1 MARCSLKVSRVLGG
15 LNTLKLLILT
25 SPCNYVSTDSYTS
38 FAKTYQKCDSFYHFK
53 ILSTKCRNLSLEK
66 FYFVRRQSFS
76 LDIYLSPSLQ
86 FNIYCRAL
94 SPLVP
99 FPLSLYFCG
108 KSQQWR
114 EIELR
119 LVDRTP
125 HLARVL
131 SLPSPV

>member
-1 MARCSLKVSRVLGG
+1 M
-15 LNTLKLLILT
+15 ILT
-25 SPCNYVSTDSYTS
+25 PPCNYVSRDRYIYRQDVSKLREL
-38 FAKTYQKCDSFYHFK
+38 FINAKFNNGAMQCH
-53 ILSTKCRNLSLEK
+53 NLSLEI
-66 FYFVRRQSFS
+66 FYFVRRQSFT

-99 FPLSLYFCG
+99 FPFSLYFCG